1 MNVIFYKNIMK
12 YKKIIASILD
22 ISDVNEIN
30 EDDDLDEFN
39 FDSLAI
45 INLISFIDD
54 EANIEID
61 PEEIENLKTVLD
73 LNNFI
78 ESKLKI

>member
-1 MNVIFYKNIMK
+1 MK
-12 YKKIIASILD
+12 YKNIIASILD
-22 ISDVNEIN
+22 ISDANEIN
-30 EDDDLDEFN
+30 EDDYLDELN
-39 FDSLAI
+39 FDSLAT

-61 PEEIENLKTVLD
+61 PEEIENLKTVHD

-78 ESKLKI
+78 ESKLNS

>member
-1 MNVIFYKNIMK
+1 MK
-12 YKKIIASILD
+12 YKNIIASILD
-22 ISDVNEIN
+22 ISDANEIN
-30 EDDDLDEFN
+30 EDDYLDELN
-39 FDSLAI
+39 FDSLAT

-78 ESKLKI
+78 ESKLNS

>member
-1 MNVIFYKNIMK
+1 MK
-12 YKKIIASILD
+12 YKEKIASILD
-22 ISDVNEIN
+22 IDDVNKIS
-30 EDDDLDEFN
+30 EDDNLDELN

-61 PEEIENLKTVLD
+61 PEEIENLKTVFD

-78 ESKLKI
+78 ASKLSS

>member
-1 MNVIFYKNIMK
+1 MK
-12 YKKIIASILD
+12 YKDKIASILD
-22 ISDVNEIN
+22 IDDVNKIS
-30 EDDDLDEFN
+30 EDDNLDELN

-61 PEEIENLKTVLD
+61 PEEIENLKTVFD

-78 ESKLKI
+78 ASKLSS

>member
-1 MNVIFYKNIMK
+1 MK
-12 YKKIIASILD
+12 YKDIIASILD
-22 ISDVNEIN
+22 IDDVNKIK
-30 EDDDLDEFN
+30 EDDDLDELN
-39 FDSLAI
+39 FDSLAR

-61 PEEIENLKTVLD
+61 PDEIENIKTVFD

-78 ESKLKI
+78 ESKLKS

>member
-1 MNVIFYKNIMK
+1 MK
-12 YKKIIASILD
+12 YKNIIASILD

-30 EDDDLDEFN
+30 EDDYLDEIN
-39 FDSLAI
+39 FDSLAT

-78 ESKLKI
+78 ESKLNS

>member
-1 MNVIFYKNIMK
+1 MK
-12 YKKIIASILD
+12 YKDIIASILD
-22 ISDVNEIN
+22 IDDVNKIK
-30 EDDDLDEFN
+30 EDDDLDELN
-39 FDSLAI
+39 FDSLAR

-61 PEEIENLKTVLD
+61 PEEIENIKTVFD

-78 ESKLKI
+78 ESKLKS

>member
-1 MNVIFYKNIMK
+1 MSKLLKDN
-12 YKKIIASILD
+12 
-22 ISDVNEIN
+22 
-30 EDDDLDEFN
+30 LDELN

-61 PEEIENLKTVLD
+61 PEEIENLKTVFD

-78 ESKLKI
+78 ASKLSS

>member
-1 MNVIFYKNIMK
+1 MK
-12 YKKIIASILD
+12 YKNIIASILD
-22 ISDVNEIN
+22 ISDANEIN
-30 EDDDLDEFN
+30 EDDYLDKFN
-39 FDSLAI
+39 FDSLAT

-61 PEEIENLKTVLD
+61 PEEIENLNTVLD

-78 ESKLKI
+78 ESKLNS

>member
-1 MNVIFYKNIMK
+1 MK
-12 YKKIIASILD
+12 YKDIIASILD
-22 ISDVNEIN
+22 INDVNKIN
-30 EDDDLDEFN
+30 KDDDLFELN
-39 FDSLAI
+39 FDSLAT

-78 ESKLKI
+78 ESKLKS

>member
-1 MNVIFYKNIMK
+1 MK
-12 YKKIIASILD
+12 YKDIIASILD
-22 ISDVNEIN
+22 INDVNEIN
-30 EDDDLDEFN
+30 EEDDLDELN
-39 FDSLAI
+39 FDSLAT

-61 PEEIENLKTVLD
+61 PEEIENLKTALD

-78 ESKLKI
+78 ESKLKS